1 MNLNVKQKGVVGGAL
16 PAVLITLVG
25 LCGVSLVIPISAL
38 PIDDPGARLA
48 WALQWSLLPILALL
62 IAVMRVANY
71 RFYSSEDIDGSGLTN
86 PTPQVQVLRA
96 LLQNTLEQA
105 VLAVAVYSAWAA
117 AMPLVWLRAIPVA
130 AVLFIAGR
138 VLFARGYRKGAA
150 GRAMGFG
157 LTMYSTAALLATLIA
172 VLCYRALA
180 WIILR

>member
-1 MNLNVKQKGVVGGAL
+1 MNLNSKQKGVVGGAL

-38 PIDDPGARLA
+38 PLDDPGARLA

-71 RFYSSEDIDGSGLTN
+71 RFYSPEDIDGSGLTN
-86 PTPQVQVLRA
+86 PTPQIQVLRA

-105 VLAVAVYSAWAA
+105 VMAVAVYSAWAA
-117 AMPLVWLRAIPVA
+117 AMPFVWLRAIPVA

-150 GRAMGFG
+150 ARAMGFG
-157 LTMYSTAALLATLIA
+157 LSMYPTVTLLATLVA
-172 VLCYRALA
+172 VLCYRILA
-180 WIILR
+180 